1 MSRLPPLNA
10 LRSFEVAARH
20 LSFTKAAEELFVT
33 QAAVSHQIKALEQE
47 LGVSLFRRL
56 NRALALTD
64 EGQALIPYVRNAFEQ
79 LTAGVRELEDIRCS
93 GALTISTTPSFAG
106 HWLVGKLGRLRL
118 AHPEIEIQLN
128 ANERLVDFVREGVD
142 CAIRHG
148 DGNWPGLRADRLF
161 QARIVPVCSPGL
173 LKGPKPLRTPA
184 DLVHH
189 TLLHALDGYDEWRVW
204 LSAAG
209 VDEIDFDHGVRFDT
223 GGLALQ
229 AAANGIGVA
238 IGRIPLLNDEL
249 ASGHLVE
256 PFDLILD
263 EQYAYYFVAPEA
275 TAEQPKIAAFR
286 DWLLT
291 EAARE
296 IIDVHAS

>member
-20 LSFTKAAEELFVT
+20 LSFTRAADELFVT
-33 QAAVSHQIKALEQE
+33 QAAVSHQIKALEQD
-47 LGVSLFRRL
+47 LGVPLFRRL
-56 NRALALTD
+56 NRALVLTD
-64 EGQALIPYVRNAFEQ
+64 EGQALLPYVRGAFDQ
-79 LTAGVRELEDIRCS
+79 LTTGVRQLEEFCCS

-106 HWLVGKLGRLRL
+106 HWLVARLGRLRL
-118 AHPEIEIQLN
+118 AHPEIEIQLS
-128 ANERLVDFVREGVD
+128 ANERLVDFVREGID

-148 DGNWPGLRADRLF
+148 DGDWPGLRAYRLF

-173 LKGPKPLRTPA
+173 LNGPKPLKTPA
-184 DLVHH
+184 DLVQH
-189 TLLHALDGYDEWRVW
+189 TILHALDGYDEWRVW
-204 LSAAG
+204 LRAAG
-209 VDEIDFDHGVRFDT
+209 VDDVDLDHGLRFDT
-223 GGLALQ
+223 GGLALK

-263 EQYAYYFVAPEA
+263 EQCAYYFVTPEA
-275 TAEQPKIAAFR
+275 TADQPKITAFR
-286 DWLLT
+286 NWLLA

-296 IIDVHAS
+296 NAGQVGS